1 MQAYRKVACP
11 SNLDF
16 QRDVNSSCSRIRCD
30 AAPHRADRMFGGVLA
45 LQHDPTVI
53 TITPVPMGVRAVTVR
68 HVGSVDRLACRIP
81 ANGQRAPAI
90 AAEWYA
96 RPFSPKFP
104 QDRGENMAIRIISPW
119 RDMERTD
126 LSPIR
131 QHEKDGPEHCAQRL
145 YAQAAMGP
153 GQCPSRRW
161 RNAHPQAIPQPYRG

>member
-1 MQAYRKVACP
+1 MKIGLGLYREQLTP
-11 SNLDF
+11 DNYRF
-16 QRDVNSSCSRIRCD
+16 
-30 AAPHRADRMFGGVLA
+30 A
-45 LQHDPTVI
+45 LQAGATHIVAHLTNYFA
-53 TITPVPMGVRAVTVR
+53 G
-68 HVGSVDRLACRIP
+68 RIP

-90 AAEWYA
+90 AAELYA
-96 RPFSPKFP
+96 GPFSPKFP
-104 QDRGENMAIRIISPW
+104 QDRGKNMAIRVISPW